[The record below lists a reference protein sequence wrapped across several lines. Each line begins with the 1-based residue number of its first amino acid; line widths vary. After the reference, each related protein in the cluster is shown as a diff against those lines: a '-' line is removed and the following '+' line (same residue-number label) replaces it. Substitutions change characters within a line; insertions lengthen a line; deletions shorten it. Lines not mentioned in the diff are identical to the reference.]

1 MEKFDF
7 KSYLKGKTETTEFIK
22 DLLEFT
28 LICGNVSELD
38 IKRMIKLCD
47 SLIESYKI
55 ENYEN
60 NTDSND

>member
-47 SLIESYKI
+47 SLIEAYKM

-60 NTDSND
+60 N